1 MVNAGGLWAREVGRM
16 AGVELPIVP
25 MEHQYI
31 VTNDIPAVAALEREV
46 AMCIDFDG
54 ESYLRQEG
62 KGLLIG
68 TYEHG
73 CKHWA
78 ASGTPQDFAH
88 ELLPNDVD
96 RIWSALEVAMNYR
109 ASPTAASS
117 ASSMAAWCL
126 RRNNRSSGCAGSR
139 TTSWLAG

>member
-1 MVNAGGLWAREVGRM
+1 MEADYAVNAGGLWAREVGRM

-62 KGLLIG
+62 KGSAGALLKDKQL
-68 TYEHG
+68 YDNLNS
-73 CKHWA
+73 A
-78 ASGTPQDFAH
+78 ASELRGLVADIRKDPQK
-88 ELLPNDVD
+88 
-96 RIWSALEVAMNYR
+96 Y
-109 ASPTAASS
+109 
-117 ASSMAAWCL
+117 L
-126 RRNNRSSGCAGSR
+126 RVKVS
-139 TTSWLAG
+139 LF